1 MNSPHH
7 SLQTFVQT
15 LRHYPVTDPHTKQR
29 FHASV
34 RLPTITPYAHH
45 RIIAAR
51 RHYCLL
57 SRERVRPQ
65 RVQVSQQD
73 IPSSANQRTSQLQT
87 NLHEQ
92 HADTKSIQPKETE
105 ENVLMTDKK
114 E

>member
-1 MNSPHH
+1 MNCSHH
-7 SLQTFVQT
+7 SLQSFVQT
-15 LRHYPVTDPHTKQR
+15 LRHYPATNTHTKQR
-29 FHASV
+29 FHASA

-73 IPSSANQRTSQLQT
+73 IPSSANQPTSQLQI
-87 NLHEQ
+87 NLREH

-105 ENVLMTDKK
+105 ENVLMTDIK